1 MRTLYHLS
9 AIAIITILIGLV
21 YVSVQQSYRS
31 SANDPQIQIV
41 NELRTRLEFGKPIE
55 RYLKQ
60 DSVDL
65 ENSLGIFIATYDKDG
80 HPLQSNALLNGKL
93 PELSSGVFKYV
104 SAHKEDWITWQ
115 PRKTIR
121 MALGIAAT
129 NTEPVAYVAAGR
141 SLVEVEERISRLI
154 TFCGICWTLCTAIT
168 LINWLFNYYA
178 DKKLL
183 TINKQG
189 FKVTQIGNK

>member
-21 YVSVQQSYRS
+21 YATVQQTYRS
-31 SANDPQIQIV
+31 SANDPQMQIV

-55 RYLKQ
+55 TYLKN

-65 ENSLGIFIATYDKDG
+65 ENSLGIFVETFDKNG
-80 HPLQSNALLNGKL
+80 EPLQSNALLDGKL
-93 PELSSGVFKYV
+93 PKLPPGVLKYV
-104 SAHKEDWITWQ
+104 SAHKEDWVTWQ
-115 PRKTIR
+115 PRKAIR
-121 MALGIAAT
+121 LAMGIVAT
-129 NTEPVAYVAAGR
+129 NSEPVAYVAAGR
-141 SLVEVEERISRLI
+141 SLSEVERRTSRLI
-154 TFCGICWTLCTAIT
+154 TFCGICWTLCMAIV

-183 TINKQG
+183 VKKNMT
-189 FKVTQIGNK
+189 V

>member
-1 MRTLYHLS
+1 MKILYHLS

-21 YVSVQQSYRS
+21 YATVQQTYRS
-31 SANDPQIQIV
+31 SANDPQMQIV

-55 RYLKQ
+55 NYLKQ

-65 ENSLGIFIATYDKDG
+65 ENSLGIFVATYDKNG
-80 HPLQSNALLNGKL
+80 QPLQSNALLDGKL
-93 PELSSGVFKYV
+93 PQLPSGVLKYV
-104 SAHKEDWITWQ
+104 SAHKEDWVTWQ

-121 MALGIAAT
+121 LALGIAAT
-129 NTEPVAYVAAGR
+129 NSEPVAYVAAGR
-141 SLVEVEERISRLI
+141 SLIEVERRTSRLI
-154 TFCGICWTLCTAIT
+154 TICGICWTLCMVIV

-183 TINKQG
+183 GTTTLT
-189 FKVTQIGNK
+189 V

>member
-9 AIAIITILIGLV
+9 TIAIITILIGLV
-21 YVSVQQSYRS
+21 YVTVQQSYRS
-31 SANDPQIQIV
+31 SANDPQMQIV

-55 RYLKQ
+55 SYLKQ

-65 ENSLGIFIATYDKDG
+65 ENSQGIFIATFDKNG
-80 HPLQSNALLNGKL
+80 QPLQSNALLDGKL
-93 PELSSGVFKYV
+93 PQLPSGVLKYV
-104 SAHKEDWITWQ
+104 STHKEDWITWQ

-121 MALGIAAT
+121 LALGIAAT

-141 SLVEVEERISRLI
+141 SLFEVERRTSRLI
-154 TFCGICWTLCTAIT
+154 TFCGICWTLCMAIV

-178 DKKLL
+178 DKNLL
-183 TINKQG
+183 SR
-189 FKVTQIGNK
+189 QI

>member
-1 MRTLYHLS
+1 MKTLYHLS

-41 NELRTRLEFGKPIE
+41 RELRTRLEFGKPIDY
-55 RYLKQ
+55 YLRQ
-60 DSVDL
+60 DSMDL
-65 ENSLGIFIATYDKDG
+65 ENSMGTFVATFDKNG
-80 HPLQSNALLNGKL
+80 QPLQSNALLDGKL
-93 PELSSGVFKYV
+93 PNLPSGVIQYV
-104 SAHKEDWITWQ
+104 KAHKEDWVTWQ

-121 MALGIAAT
+121 LALGIAAT

-154 TFCGICWTLCTAIT
+154 TFCGICWTLCTAII

-178 DKKLL
+178 EKKLL
-183 TINKQG
+183 PINKQL
-189 FKVTQIGNK
+189 T